1 MTDKTEGTYGSTS
14 RLNHWIGA
22 ILFASLL
29 IVGFILSYD
38 LLPDEQAG
46 EVRNLHKA
54 TGTLMLLFAIW
65 RVTWRIGQGF
75 PAPASDRAGWELTLS
90 KAVHGAMLLTL
101 IVMPLSGVLMSLLG
115 GRPIDMYGL
124 FTIPPVAEMKDLARS
139 FRAVHGYAAW
149 TLAILIGLHIAGALK
164 HSVIDKDS
172 TLRRMLT
179 GKTAEA

>member
-22 ILFASLL
+22 VLFASLL

-38 LLPDEQAG
+38 VLPDEQAG

-75 PAPASDRAGWELTLS
+75 PAPASGRAGWELALS

-124 FTIPPVAEMKDLARS
+124 FTIPPIAEMKDLARS
-139 FRAVHGYAAW
+139 LRKVHEVAGY
-149 TLAILIGLHIAGALK
+149 TLATLIALHIAGALK

-179 GKTAEA
+179 GKTAQA

>member
-1 MTDKTEGTYGSTS
+1 MTDKTEVTYGSTS

-22 ILFASLL
+22 VLFASLL
-29 IVGFILSYD
+29 IVGFILSND
-38 LLPDEQAG
+38 ILPDEQAG

-65 RVTWRIGQGF
+65 RVTWRLGQGF
-75 PAPASDRAGWELTLS
+75 PAPASDRAGWELALS
-90 KAVHGAMLLTL
+90 KIVHGAMLLTL
-101 IVMPLSGVLMSLLG
+101 IVMPLSGISMSLLG

-139 FRAVHGYAAW
+139 FRAVHGYAAY
-149 TLAILIGLHIAGALK
+149 TLATLIALHIAGALK
-164 HSVIDKDS
+164 HSLIDRDS

-179 GKTAEA
+179 GQSAS

>member
-1 MTDKTEGTYGSTS
+1 MTDKTEATYGGVS

-22 ILFASLL
+22 VVFASLL

-38 LLPDEQAG
+38 VLPDEQAG

-54 TGTLMLLFAIW
+54 TGTLVLLFAIW

-75 PAPASDRAGWELTLS
+75 PPAASDRANWELMLS
-90 KAVHGAMLLTL
+90 RAVHGAMLLTL

-139 FRAVHGYAAW
+139 LRKVHEVAGY
-149 TLAILIGLHIAGALK
+149 TLAILIGLHIAGAMK
-164 HSVIDKDS
+164 HAVMDKDA

-179 GKTAEA
+179 RKTAA

>member
-1 MTDKTEGTYGSTS
+1 MTDKTEGTYGSKS

-22 ILFASLL
+22 VLFGGLL

-38 LLPDEQAG
+38 VLPDEQAG

-54 TGTLMLLFAIW
+54 TGTLLLLFAIW

-75 PAPASDRAGWELTLS
+75 PAAASERAGWELALS

-101 IVMPLSGVLMSLLG
+101 IVMPVSGVSMSLLG

-139 FRAVHGYAAW
+139 LRAVHGYAAY
-149 TLAILIGLHIAGALK
+149 TLASLIVLHIAGALK
-164 HSVIDKDS
+164 HSLIDRDG

-179 GKTAEA
+179 GKAAAA

>member
-1 MTDKTEGTYGSTS
+1 MTDKTDATYGSVS

-22 ILFASLL
+22 AVFASLL
-29 IVGFILSYD
+29 IVGFVLSYD
-38 LLPDEQAG
+38 VLPDEQAG

-54 TGTLMLLFAIW
+54 TGTLVLLFAIW

-75 PAPASDRAGWELTLS
+75 PAPASGRAGWELTLS
-90 KAVHGAMLLTL
+90 KAVHGALLLTL

-124 FTIPPVAEMKDLARS
+124 FSIPPVAEMKDVARTL
-139 FRAVHGYAAW
+139 RQVHAYAGY
-149 TLAILIGLHIAGALK
+149 TLAILIGMHFAGAMK
-164 HSVIDKDS
+164 HAVIDRDA

-179 GKTAEA
+179 GKTGS

>member
-1 MTDKTEGTYGSTS
+1 MTDKTEVTYGSTS

-22 ILFASLL
+22 VLFASLL
-29 IVGFILSYD
+29 IVGFILSND
-38 LLPDEQAG
+38 VLPDEQAG

-65 RVTWRIGQGF
+65 RVSWRLGQGF
-75 PAPASDRAGWELTLS
+75 PAPASDRAGWELALS
-90 KAVHGAMLLTL
+90 KIVHGAMLLTL
-101 IVMPLSGVLMSLLG
+101 IVMPLSGISMSLLG

-139 FRAVHGYAAW
+139 FRAVHAYAAY
-149 TLAILIGLHIAGALK
+149 TLATLIVLHIAGALK
-164 HSVIDKDS
+164 HSLIDRDS

-179 GKTAEA
+179 GQSAS

>member
-1 MTDKTEGTYGSTS
+1 MTDKTEATYGSTS

-22 ILFASLL
+22 VLFASLL
-29 IVGFILSYD
+29 IVGFVLSYD
-38 LLPDEQAG
+38 VLPKEQAG

-54 TGTLMLLFAIW
+54 TGTLVLLFAIW

-75 PAPASDRAGWELTLS
+75 PPAASDRAGWELTLS

-124 FTIPPVAEMKDLARS
+124 FTIPPIAEMKDVGRS
-139 FRAVHGYAAW
+139 LREVHGYAGY
-149 TLAILIGLHIAGALK
+149 TLAILIALHIAGALK
-164 HSVIDKDS
+164 HAVIDKDA
-172 TLRRMLT
+172 TLRRMLS
-179 GKTAEA
+179 GKAAA

>member
-1 MTDKTEGTYGSTS
+1 MTDKTEGTYGSVS

-22 ILFASLL
+22 VLFASLL

-38 LLPDEQAG
+38 VLPDEQAG

-54 TGTLMLLFAIW
+54 TGTLLLLFAFW
-65 RVTWRIGQGF
+65 RVTWRLGQGF
-75 PAPASDRAGWELTLS
+75 PAAASDRAGWELALS

-101 IVMPLSGVLMSLLG
+101 IVMPLSGILMSLVG
-115 GRPIDMYGL
+115 GRSIDMYGL

-139 FRAVHGYAAW
+139 FRAVHGYAAY
-149 TLAILIGLHIAGALK
+149 TLAALIVLHIAGALK
-164 HSVIDKDS
+164 HSLIDRDS

-179 GKTAEA
+179 GQSAS

>member
-1 MTDKTEGTYGSTS
+1 MTDKTEATYGGVS

-22 ILFASLL
+22 VVFASLL

-38 LLPDEQAG
+38 VLPDEQAG
-46 EVRNLHKA
+46 DVRNLHKA
-54 TGTLMLLFAIW
+54 TGTLVLLFAIW

-75 PAPASDRAGWELTLS
+75 PPAASDRANWELTLS
-90 KAVHGAMLLTL
+90 RAVHGALLLTL

-139 FRAVHGYAAW
+139 LRKVHEVAGY
-149 TLAILIGLHIAGALK
+149 TLAVLIGLHVAGALK
-164 HSVIDKDS
+164 HAVMDKDA

-179 GKTAEA
+179 GKTAA

>member
-1 MTDKTEGTYGSTS
+1 MTDKTEVTYGSTS

-22 ILFASLL
+22 VLFASLL
-29 IVGFILSYD
+29 IVGFILSND
-38 LLPDEQAG
+38 VLPDEQAG

-65 RVTWRIGQGF
+65 RVTWRLGQGF
-75 PAPASDRAGWELTLS
+75 PAPASDRAGWELALS
-90 KAVHGAMLLTL
+90 KIVHGAMLLTL
-101 IVMPLSGVLMSLLG
+101 IVMPLSGISMSLVG

-139 FRAVHGYAAW
+139 FRAVHGYAAY
-149 TLAILIGLHIAGALK
+149 TLATLIVLHIAGALK
-164 HSVIDKDS
+164 HSLIDRDS

-179 GKTAEA
+179 GQSAS

>member
-1 MTDKTEGTYGSTS
+1 MTDKTEVTYGSTS

-22 ILFASLL
+22 VLFASLL
-29 IVGFILSYD
+29 IVGFILSND
-38 LLPDEQAG
+38 ILPDEQAG

-65 RVTWRIGQGF
+65 RVTWRLGQGF
-75 PAPASDRAGWELTLS
+75 PAPASDRAGWELALS
-90 KAVHGAMLLTL
+90 KIVHGAMLLTL
-101 IVMPLSGVLMSLLG
+101 IVMPLSGISMSLVG

-139 FRAVHGYAAW
+139 FRAVHGYAAY
-149 TLAILIGLHIAGALK
+149 TLATLIVLHIAGALK
-164 HSVIDKDS
+164 HSLIDRDS

-179 GKTAEA
+179 GQSAS